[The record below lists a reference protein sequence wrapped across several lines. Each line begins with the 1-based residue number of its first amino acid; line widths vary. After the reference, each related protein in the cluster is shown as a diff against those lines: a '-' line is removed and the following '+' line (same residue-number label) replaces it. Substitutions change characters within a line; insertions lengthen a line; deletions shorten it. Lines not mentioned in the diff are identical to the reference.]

1 MFVFRVCFSVGHKE
15 YGMGMDLKPIN
26 PSVRYP
32 REQEDTKWCRK
43 GDLVWGR
50 FNWSGWIKL
59 YEILKEMGM
68 DASFLPGSN
77 DGDKISEAH
86 CKQIAERLTA
96 YVRKESTPVEVRT
109 WIESKIVFFEESGG
123 FRCF

>member
-1 MFVFRVCFSVGHKE
+1 
-15 YGMGMDLKPIN
+15 MGMDLKPIN

-32 REQEDTKWCRK
+32 REQEDTKWSRK
-43 GDLVWGR
+43 GEIIWGR
-50 FNWSGWIKL
+50 FNWSGWRKL
-59 YEILKEMGM
+59 HEILEEMGM

-77 DGDKISEAH
+77 DGDVISEAH

-96 YVRKESTPVEVRT
+96 YVRKQTTPVETRT

-123 FRCF
+123 FHCF